1 VRTSAETRPSHGWST
16 YNKHVSFCRIEV
28 LGNDSPMVG
37 WPAVQ
42 TARRSWHAIC
52 MVRANLFSVELPGM
66 CGDLNELRG
75 GDRGHS
81 DGLVIHILRIVQ
93 CCFGQSKEGTGREEV
108 LQLRRAK

>member
-1 VRTSAETRPSHGWST
+1 MTHRWWAGLPS
-16 YNKHVSFCRIEV
+16 KPP
-28 LGNDSPMVG
+28 DAVG
-37 WPAVQ
+37 
-42 TARRSWHAIC
+42 T
-52 MVRANLFSVELPGM
+52 LFAWCEQIFLSVELPGM

-81 DGLVIHILRIVQ
+81 DGLVIHILRIAQ